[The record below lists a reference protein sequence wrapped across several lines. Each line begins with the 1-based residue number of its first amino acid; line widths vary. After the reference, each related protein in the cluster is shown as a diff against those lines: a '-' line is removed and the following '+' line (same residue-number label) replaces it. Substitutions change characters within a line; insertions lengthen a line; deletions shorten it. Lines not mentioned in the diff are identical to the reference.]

1 MSDKKGF
8 FHIIWPELSY
18 DTREY
23 IKTLVKKEFSDIQIY
38 DDYNNLRYI
47 NAIYYNSIY
56 DKYYKKYLNNE
67 IENDVA
73 IGLYLLFG
81 EDIHSKKEYFEKK
94 KHNIDTYVE
103 DAIDLILLQN
113 FFFTQGLKVN
123 IYLYHGINEENT
135 IKQYY
140 IYDNGINNI
149 YITYNDVYNKY
160 KLIKKTHKLDTNKNT
175 INTNKN
181 TNKNINKNTNKS
193 TIKNKKISNK
203 KIIIKEESQDNIN
216 NLKNISILCIFI
228 LVISTITK

>member
-23 IKTLVKKEFSDIQIY
+23 IKTIVKKEFSDIQIY

-47 NAIYYNSIY
+47 NAIYYNRY
-56 DKYYKKYLNNE
+56 DKYYQKYFNNE
-67 IENDVA
+67 IENNVA
-73 IGLYLLFG
+73 IGLYQLFD

-94 KHNIDTYVE
+94 KHNIDTYIE
-103 DAIDLILLQN
+103 DTIDLILLQN
-113 FFFTQGLKVN
+113 FFFTQDLKVN
-123 IYLYHGINEENT
+123 IYLYYGINGENT

-140 IYDNGINNI
+140 IYENGINNI
-149 YITYNDVYNKY
+149 YITYIDVHNKY
-160 KLIKKTHKLDTNKNT
+160 ELIKKTHKLDTNKN
-175 INTNKN
+175 
-181 TNKNINKNTNKS
+181 